1 MVHPFVPAPNFVF
14 VIPSMGD
21 PVIAVS
27 YEAMP
32 VSGKYR
38 SGCSQS
44 PIRWNTGPPMEKLEK
59 APKELKGSATL

>member
-27 YEAMP
+27 CEAMP
-32 VSGKYR
+32 ESGKHR

-44 PIRWNTGPPMEKLEK
+44 AIGWTTGPPMEEPEK
-59 APKELKGSATL
+59 VPKDLKVSAIL